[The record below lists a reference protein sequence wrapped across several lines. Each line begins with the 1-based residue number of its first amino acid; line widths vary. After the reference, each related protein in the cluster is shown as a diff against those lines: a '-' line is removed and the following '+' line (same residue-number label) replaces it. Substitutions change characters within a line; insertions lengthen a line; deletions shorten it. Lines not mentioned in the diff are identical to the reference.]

1 MQEKFLL
8 EIALSLLAVLV
19 CQFMQALDDFLS
31 QFGVVS
37 VAHGGLLGYGQVFA
51 AKALMEWGGGRLCW
65 LVVLFVGIAAMAVS
79 VYKIRN
85 TGTRWVFAFNFGIL
99 CGIMYGGFDLVH
111 A

>member
-1 MQEKFLL
+1 ML
-8 EIALSLLAVLV
+8 EIALSFLAVLA

-37 VAHGGLLGYGQVFA
+37 VAHGGVLGYGQVFA
-51 AKALMEWGGGRLCW
+51 AKALMEWGGGNLSW
-65 LVVLFVGIAAMAVS
+65 MVVLLVGIAAMAVS
-79 VYKIRN
+79 VYKIHN

-99 CGIMYGGFDLVH
+99 CGIAYGGYDMLR

>member
-1 MQEKFLL
+1 M
-8 EIALSLLAVLV
+8 EIVLAVGAVLV

-37 VAHGGLLGYGQVFA
+37 VAHGGLLGYGQVFV
-51 AKALMEWGGGRLCW
+51 AKVLLEWGGARLGW
-65 LVVLFVGIAAMAVS
+65 WVVILIAIAAMAIS

-99 CGIMYGGFDLVH
+99 CGIVYGGVSLV
-111 A
+111 